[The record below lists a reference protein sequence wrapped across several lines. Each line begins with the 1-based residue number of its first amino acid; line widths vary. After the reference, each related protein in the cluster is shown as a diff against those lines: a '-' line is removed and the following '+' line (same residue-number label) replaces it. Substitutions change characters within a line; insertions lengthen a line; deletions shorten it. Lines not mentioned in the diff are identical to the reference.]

1 MGDSIQNFRL
11 VSDSLDI
18 LIVAIIFF
26 YILKSIEGTRSS
38 QILVGVGAMAILYF
52 VSRKWGLFT
61 LNWLLTHFL
70 GIAILIVVILLQDD
84 IKRGLANIGKKPL
97 LLGFRTHKISDIV
110 VQEVAEACFYLSSQ
124 KIGALIAIERLES
137 LKTYAGK
144 PINGTVSS
152 EIIATIFNPASSL
165 HDGGM
170 IIKNDTILSAGVF
183 FPISTDPEL
192 KTEFGTRHR
201 AAIKLSSDTDA
212 LVIVVSEETGKISLV
227 VSGNLKRV
235 NSEESLKEVLFAELR
250 KEDTS
255 ARISQPEKT

>member
-18 LIVAIIFF
+18 LIVAVIFF

-38 QILVGVGAMAILYF
+38 QILVGIGAMAVLYF

-97 LLGFRTHKISDIV
+97 LLGIRTHKMSDIV
-110 VQEVAEACFYLSSQ
+110 VEEVVEACFYLSSQ
-124 KIGALIAIERLES
+124 RIGALIAIERLES
-137 LKTYAGK
+137 LKAYSGK
-144 PINGTVSS
+144 PINGMVSS
-152 EIIATIFNPASSL
+152 EIITAVFNPASTL

-170 IIKNDTILSAGVF
+170 IIKSDTIVSAGAF
-183 FPISTDPEL
+183 FPISTEPEL

-201 AAIKLSSDTDA
+201 AAIKLSRDTDA
-212 LVIVVSEETGKISLV
+212 LVIVVSEETGRISLIV
-227 VSGNLKRV
+227 GGDINRV
-235 NSEESLKEVLFAELR
+235 GSEESLREILFSELGKENADVKTGR
-250 KEDTS
+250 
-255 ARISQPEKT
+255 PEKT